1 MGAMMKRLTKRYC
14 SASEGDAIS
23 QYDTRLLTTSCSS
36 CTPDCASEHK
46 SSKACCS
53 HWPAADIA
61 IVSRPPFFQI
71 IFQFLPSP
79 PPNPASFLSLS
90 LPLHLKLVEAPFS
103 HVIICINSTNRK
115 LICVSHQSR
124 IHDYGQQ
131 TSRWNFL
138 PLAPVL
144 FHNLSV
150 KFWPDFQH
158 TRRQNTLQ
166 NIADNMSDRPYSTT
180 RWILLLVLPLSSS

>member
-1 MGAMMKRLTKRYC
+1 MSFANSREVEIHTHFSLKFSICCIDGDIMMGAMMKKLTKRYC

-61 IVSRPPFFQI
+61 ILSRPPCFQI

-79 PPNPASFLSLS
+79 PLPPTPPLFSLSLS
-90 LPLHLKLVEAPFS
+90 LASP
-103 HVIICINSTNRK
+103 
-115 LICVSHQSR
+115 
-124 IHDYGQQ
+124 
-131 TSRWNFL
+131 TS
-138 PLAPVL
+138 
-144 FHNLSV
+144 
-150 KFWPDFQH
+150 
-158 TRRQNTLQ
+158 
-166 NIADNMSDRPYSTT
+166 
-180 RWILLLVLPLSSS
+180 